1 MQTFPRKNNEN
12 GNRRA
17 GTLRRERI
25 HGIRLFSAGAFPRG
39 GACFPL
45 AFSGIYDIFSVNGF
59 LRFFK
64 EGARFIMSASQTL
77 ASTIAGSWYPGDPAR
92 LKAMIGSFLAP
103 CPVPDK
109 LCNVLV
115 VPHAGY
121 PYSGPTAGYA
131 YAAVDRKSVRRVILL
146 APSHRYGIRDLAVV
160 PMADAVSTPLG
171 TIPLDTAMR
180 NALLGSPVFRAD
192 DGVHRLEHSTQIQ
205 YPFLQYCLGDFKL
218 LPVVVGNL
226 SPRAADALAAA
237 LKPFLADDVL
247 LVVSSD
253 FIHYGKDFDYEPFP
267 QDTEAK
273 TRALNLDAADAICRH
288 DTARFERIV
297 DESGATICGREP
309 IRAAL
314 RMIPDGCTGSMLHY
328 ATSSDESRDFSRFVC
343 YCSIGFHAEFPPAPE
358 RTEPDA
364 AAESGDISETD
375 RKFLLGLARS
385 AIQYALNTRMV
396 PTADALG
403 VNQAALSPVLRKN
416 MGAFVTLTIKQN
428 HRLRGCI
435 GEIQPYRPL
444 WKAVLGRAV
453 DAAFRDPR
461 FLPLTAAEFANVEI
475 EISALT
481 PAVPVAGWQDIVI
494 GRHGMTLTKNGR
506 SAVFLPQVAPE
517 QGWGIEETLT
527 NLSLKAGLPPDAWR
541 EGASFTVFE
550 AIVFHE

>member
-1 MQTFPRKNNEN
+1 
-12 GNRRA
+12 
-17 GTLRRERI
+17 
-25 HGIRLFSAGAFPRG
+25 
-39 GACFPL
+39 
-45 AFSGIYDIFSVNGF
+45 
-59 LRFFK
+59 
-64 EGARFIMSASQTL
+64 MSASSIL
-77 ASTIAGSWYPGDPAR
+77 ASTIAGSWYPGDPAS
-92 LKAMIGSFLAP
+92 LKAMIDSFLTP
-103 CPVPDK
+103 CPAPEK
-109 LCNVLV
+109 PYNVVV

-146 APSHRYGIRDLAVV
+146 APSHRYAIRDLAVL

-171 TIPLDTAMR
+171 TIPIDTAMR
-180 NALLGSPVFRAD
+180 NALLQSPVFRAD

-205 YPFLQYCLGDFKL
+205 YPFLQHCLDKFTI
-218 LPVVVGNL
+218 LPVIAGSL
-226 SPRAADALAAA
+226 SGAAADSLANALRP
-237 LKPFLADDVL
+237 LLADDVL

-267 QDTEAK
+267 EETEAK
-273 TRALNLDAADAICRH
+273 TRALNLEAADAICRR
-288 DTARFERIV
+288 DAGRFERIV

-314 RMIPDGCTGSMLHY
+314 RMLPDGCTGTMLHY

-343 YCSIGFHAEFPPAPE
+343 YCAIGFHADFPPAPE
-358 RTEPDA
+358 RPEETA
-364 AAESGDISETD
+364 AADPGSGVLSDSDKT
-375 RKFLLGLARS
+375 FLLDLARR

-396 PTADALG
+396 ATADALG
-403 VNQAALSPVLRKN
+403 VNQALLSPALQKH
-416 MGAFVTLTIKQN
+416 MGAFVTLNMKRN

-444 WKAVLGRAV
+444 WKAVLGRAI

-461 FLPLTAAEFANVEI
+461 FLPLTAEEFADVEI

-481 PAVPVAGWQDIVI
+481 PAVPVGGWRDIVI

-527 NLSLKAGLPPDAWR
+527 NLAMKAGLPPDAWR

>member
-1 MQTFPRKNNEN
+1 
-12 GNRRA
+12 
-17 GTLRRERI
+17 
-25 HGIRLFSAGAFPRG
+25 
-39 GACFPL
+39 
-45 AFSGIYDIFSVNGF
+45 
-59 LRFFK
+59 
-64 EGARFIMSASQTL
+64 MSASQIL
-77 ASTIAGSWYPGDPAR
+77 ASTIAGSWYPGNAAQ

-103 CPVPDK
+103 CPVPGK
-109 LCNVLV
+109 PCNVLV

-131 YAAVDRKSVRRVILL
+131 YAAIDRKTIRRVILL
-146 APSHRYGIRDLAVV
+146 APSHRYGIRDLAVL
-160 PMADAVSTPLG
+160 PMSDAVSTPLG
-171 TIPLDTAMR
+171 TIPLDTDMR
-180 NALLGSPVFRAD
+180 DALLGTPMFRAD

-205 YPFLQYCLGDFKL
+205 YPFLQYCLDGFKL
-218 LPVVVGNL
+218 LPVIVGSL
-226 SPRAADALAAA
+226 SNSAADALAAA
-237 LKPFLADDVL
+237 LKPFLTDDVL

-253 FIHYGKDFDYEPFP
+253 FIHYGSDFDYTPFP

-273 TRALNLDAADAICRH
+273 TRALNLDAADAISRR

-297 DESGATICGREP
+297 NESGATICGREP

-314 RMIPDGCTGSMLHY
+314 RMLPDGCTGSMLHY

-358 RTEPDA
+358 RTEADA
-364 AAESGDISETD
+364 NQGSGPLSTAD
-375 RKFLLGLARS
+375 KAFLLDLARR
-385 AIQYALNTRMV
+385 AIQYALNTRMI

-403 VNQAALSPVLRKN
+403 VNQAALSPTLLKN
-416 MGAFVTLTIKQN
+416 MGAFVTLSMKRD

-461 FLPLTAAEFANVEI
+461 FLPLTAKEFADVEI

-481 PAVPVAGWQDIVI
+481 PAIPVGGWRDIVI

-527 NLSLKAGLPPDAWR
+527 HLSMKAGLPPDAWR